1 MTASLEI
8 WILAGSL
15 VVMALAAIANQ
26 VIHEISW
33 HDLED
38 YCKLRR
44 RPQVFS
50 RIIDLRDEMAL
61 GTLML
66 QMLATALVVSAVVY
80 LLLDDRAPTEIKGA
94 SLVSITAV
102 AAFLLLVLNSW
113 IPWAI
118 SRTYGEV
125 FLFHT
130 WRIWWLVAWFAWPL
144 MVGARFMS
152 ALALRAGGRVEEE
165 EDDESAFEDEILSMV
180 SEGERDGVLHPKH
193 ADMIEG
199 IMELDDY
206 DVGKIMTPRS
216 RMDALDVSTD
226 WEKAVQFI
234 VESGR
239 TRIPVYRED
248 LGNIVG
254 ILYAKDVLRES
265 LRPPNKRR
273 TLDKLKR
280 EPLKVPIS
288 MRLDEMLKEFLEKRV
303 HMAIVLD
310 EYERVAGVVTIEDVL
325 EEIVGE
331 IFDETDTDTEM
342 DQIQRLSND
351 EAIVTGTTHINR
363 LNEALGLQLPEDA
376 DYDTVAGLI
385 MARLK
390 EIPKPGREAVIDGA
404 KFIVEQ
410 ANRRNIRQVRVKV
423 LHSDDDA
430 SNEEAL
436 SGQA

>member
-1 MTASLEI
+1 MTPSIEF
-8 WILAGSL
+8 WILGVSL
-15 VVMALAAIANQ
+15 VVMTLAAIAHQ
-26 VIHEISW
+26 VIHEIAW

-44 RPQVFS
+44 RPHVFS
-50 RIIDLRDEMAL
+50 RIIDLREEMSL

-66 QMLATALVVSAVVY
+66 QMLATALALSQVIY
-80 LLLDDRAPTEIKGA
+80 LLLGDRAPTALDGTAI
-94 SLVSITAV
+94 VSITAI
-102 AAFLLLVLNSW
+102 AGFLLLVANSW

-130 WRIWWLVAWFAWPL
+130 WRVWWLVAWFAWPL
-144 MVGARFMS
+144 TVGARFVS
-152 ALALRAGGRVEEE
+152 TLVQRAGGLE
-165 EDDESAFEDEILSMV
+165 EDEEDEEAAFEDEILSMV
-180 SEGERDGVLHPKH
+180 SEGERDGVLQPKH

-199 IMELDDY
+199 VMELDDY

-226 WEKAVQFI
+226 WGKAVEFI

-239 TRIPVYRED
+239 TRIPVYRDD

-265 LRPPNKRR
+265 LRPQDERR
-273 TLDKLKR
+273 SLEKLRR

-342 DQIQRLSND
+342 DQIQKVSND
-351 EAIVTGTTHINR
+351 EAVVTGTTHLNR

-376 DYDTVAGLI
+376 DFDTVAGLI

-390 EIPKPGREAVIDGA
+390 EIPKPDREVVIDGV
-404 KFIVEQ
+404 KFTVEQ
-410 ANRRNIRQVRVKV
+410 ANRRNIRQVRVQV
-423 LHSDDDA
+423 LHDENDVT
-430 SNEEAL
+430 SNDAL
-436 SGQA
+436 SRKA